1 MSPLDIA
8 RGQFCAYAEF
18 ILLEMFATECTAG
31 LELCFLVRVS
41 IIGGGYVSFVGA
53 CIRCGNAM
61 VCPFLQIISSASV
74 VDHNFCTRGE
84 YVERR
89 ALPYR
94 YGRSEMYCGGTV
106 GYVLFGY
113 ISTEIGFLE
122 DKTVSYW
129 DY

>member
-1 MSPLDIA
+1 
-8 RGQFCAYAEF
+8 
-18 ILLEMFATECTAG
+18 
-31 LELCFLVRVS
+31 
-41 IIGGGYVSFVGA
+41 
-53 CIRCGNAM
+53 M

-84 YVERR
+84 YVEGR
-89 ALPYR
+89 ALPYPKGYGADR
-94 YGRSEMYCGGTV
+94 DHDRGGRSEMYFGGTI

-113 ISTEIGFLE
+113 ISTEIGFHE